1 MMKPT
6 EELTKEHDA
15 IKEMLGIMDRI
26 SEKLENKEGVNPEH
40 LEQILEFL
48 RTFAD
53 RCHHGKEEDLLFPA
67 MIDAGIP
74 REGGPIAV
82 MLREHKIGRTH
93 IKNMEEGIAEYKKSR
108 DVGVPKIIENVRGYS
123 TLLTQHID
131 KEDNVLYPMADESLS
146 EQKQNELR
154 KGFEE
159 VEKNIIGEG
168 KHEEFHRLIHRL
180 KDVYLG

>member
-1 MMKPT
+1 MKPT
-6 EELTKEHDA
+6 EELTREHDA
-15 IKEMLGIMDRI
+15 IKVMLSIMDSI
-26 SEKLENKEGVNPEH
+26 SGKLENGEHVDAEH

-48 RTFAD
+48 RTFANK
-53 RCHHGKEEDLLFPA
+53 CHHGKEEDLLFPA
-67 MIDAGIP
+67 MVDAGIP
-74 REGGPIAV
+74 KEGGPIAV

-93 IKNMEEGIAEYKKSR
+93 IKNMGEGIAEYKKSR
-108 DVGVPKIIENVRGYS
+108 DMGIPKIIENARGYS

-131 KEDNVLYPMADESLS
+131 KEDNVLYPMADERISA
-146 EQKQNELR
+146 QKQNELQ

-180 KDVYLG
+180 EDVYLR